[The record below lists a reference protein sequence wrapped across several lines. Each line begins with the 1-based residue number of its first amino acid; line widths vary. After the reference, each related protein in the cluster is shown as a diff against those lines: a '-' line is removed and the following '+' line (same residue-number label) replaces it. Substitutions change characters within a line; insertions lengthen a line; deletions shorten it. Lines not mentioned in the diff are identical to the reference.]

1 MDTDPIPSIVHAIEQ
16 GRGRRGRPGANRWSH
31 YRAQVLTAAL
41 AGRNQVR
48 LAGLFGLGLT
58 QLRDLI
64 SEACARLPNQSDW
77 FPRPAHYDRAKAMEA
92 SRGLVSE
99 PFGFPTT
106 GE

>member
-16 GRGRRGRPGANRWSH
+16 GRGRRGRPGANRLSH

-64 SEACARLPNQSDW
+64 SEACARLPNQSD
-77 FPRPAHYDRAKAMEA
+77 
-92 SRGLVSE
+92 
-99 PFGFPTT
+99 
-106 GE
+106 